1 MIRYIMMFILYFEI
15 IIQIGYV
22 AAFLATIRTKL
33 LPYHSKSMKNY
44 PSKDELD
51 SIYKE
56 TYK

>member
-1 MIRYIMMFILYFEI
+1 MMFILYIWI